1 MSDIAQSLRALAER
15 TAKNETPRS
24 GDSSERGMSDIAQGL
39 RALASE
45 RGMSDIAQG
54 LRALAEK
61 TAKNETPRSGDSSE
75 RGMSADRTLE
85 DICKEIGATTQSTEM
100 GTAFILT
107 DDHMHLI
114 IDAIKERQ
122 QSGLISAE
130 RSQSLIGFMEAGL
143 MRGGPLPLYVRE
155 PNKRTDASQT
165 VLSLTEAK
173 LAKKL
178 GYELCLCTFPPS
190 VMLWRET
197 KKASVCPSCGRQSKT
212 KQSKRK

>member
-1 MSDIAQSLRALAER
+1 
-15 TAKNETPRS
+15 
-24 GDSSERGMSDIAQGL
+24 MSDIAQGL

-61 TAKNETPRSGDSSE
+61 TAKNETPRSGDSNE
-75 RGMSADRTLE
+75 RGLSADRTLE
-85 DICKEIGATTQSTEM
+85 DICKEVGATTQSTEM

-114 IDAIKERQ
+114 IDAIKEKQ
-122 QSGLISAE
+122 QNGLISAE

-155 PNKRTDASQT
+155 EPNKRTDAKQNASQT

-197 KKASVCPSCGRQSKT
+197 EKASVCPSCGRQSKT

>member
-1 MSDIAQSLRALAER
+1 
-15 TAKNETPRS
+15 
-24 GDSSERGMSDIAQGL
+24 MSDIAQGL

-61 TAKNETPRSGDSSE
+61 TAKNETPSSGDSNE
-75 RGMSADRTLE
+75 RGLSADRTLE
-85 DICKEIGATTQSTEM
+85 DICKEVGATTQSTEM

-114 IDAIKERQ
+114 IDAIKEKQ
-122 QSGLISAE
+122 QNGLISAE

-155 PNKRTDASQT
+155 EPNKRTDAKQNASQT

-197 KKASVCPSCGRQSKT
+197 EKASVCPSCGRQSKT

>member
-1 MSDIAQSLRALAER
+1 MSDIAQSLRALAEK
-15 TAKNETPRS
+15 TTKNETPRS

-61 TAKNETPRSGDSSE
+61 TA
-75 RGMSADRTLE
+75 
-85 DICKEIGATTQSTEM
+85 
-100 GTAFILT
+100 
-107 DDHMHLI
+107 
-114 IDAIKERQ
+114 
-122 QSGLISAE
+122 
-130 RSQSLIGFMEAGL
+130 
-143 MRGGPLPLYVRE
+143 
-155 PNKRTDASQT
+155 SQT

-197 KKASVCPSCGRQSKT
+197 EKASVCPSCGRQSKT

>member
-1 MSDIAQSLRALAER
+1 
-15 TAKNETPRS
+15 
-24 GDSSERGMSDIAQGL
+24 MSDIAQGL

-61 TAKNETPRSGDSSE
+61 TAKNETPRSGDSNE
-75 RGMSADRTLE
+75 RGLSADRTLE
-85 DICKEIGATTQSTEM
+85 DICKEVGATTQSTEM

-122 QSGLISAE
+122 QNGLISAE
-130 RSQSLIGFMEAGL
+130 RSQSLVGFMEAGL

-155 PNKRTDASQT
+155 EPNKRTDAKQNASQT

-197 KKASVCPSCGRQSKT
+197 EKASVCPSCGRQSKT

>member
-1 MSDIAQSLRALAER
+1 
-15 TAKNETPRS
+15 
-24 GDSSERGMSDIAQGL
+24 MSDIAQGL

-61 TAKNETPRSGDSSE
+61 RSGDSNE
-75 RGMSADRTLE
+75 RGLNADRTLE
-85 DICKEIGATTQSTEM
+85 DICKEVGATTQSTEM

-107 DDHMHLI
+107 DDYMHLI
-114 IDAIKERQ
+114 IDAIKEKQ
-122 QSGLISAE
+122 QNGLISAE

-155 PNKRTDASQT
+155 EPNKRTDAKQNASQT

-197 KKASVCPSCGRQSKT
+197 EKASVCPSCGRQSKT

>member
-1 MSDIAQSLRALAER
+1 
-15 TAKNETPRS
+15 
-24 GDSSERGMSDIAQGL
+24 MSDIAQGL

-61 TAKNETPRSGDSSE
+61 TAKNETPSSGDSNE
-75 RGMSADRTLE
+75 RGLSADRTLE
-85 DICKEIGATTQSTEM
+85 DICKEVGVTTQSTEM

-114 IDAIKERQ
+114 IDAIKEKQ
-122 QSGLISAE
+122 QNGLISAE

-155 PNKRTDASQT
+155 EPNKRTDAKQNASQT

-197 KKASVCPSCGRQSKT
+197 EKASVCPSCGRQSKT

>member
-1 MSDIAQSLRALAER
+1 
-15 TAKNETPRS
+15 
-24 GDSSERGMSDIAQGL
+24 MSDIAQGL

-61 TAKNETPRSGDSSE
+61 TAKNETPRSGDSNE
-75 RGMSADRTLE
+75 RGLSADRTLE
-85 DICKEIGATTQSTEM
+85 DICKEVGATTQSTEM

-122 QSGLISAE
+122 QNGLISAE

-155 PNKRTDASQT
+155 EPNKRTDAKQNASQT

-197 KKASVCPSCGRQSKT
+197 EKASVCPSCGRQSKT

>member
-1 MSDIAQSLRALAER
+1 
-15 TAKNETPRS
+15 
-24 GDSSERGMSDIAQGL
+24 MSDIAQGL
-39 RALASE
+39 RALSSE

-61 TAKNETPRSGDSSE
+61 TAKNETPSSGDSNE
-75 RGMSADRTLE
+75 RGLSADRTLE
-85 DICKEIGATTQSTEM
+85 DICKEVGATTQSTEM

-122 QSGLISAE
+122 QNGLISAE

-155 PNKRTDASQT
+155 EPNKRTDAKQNASQT

-173 LAKKL
+173 LAKELGVLSLTEAKLAKQL

-197 KKASVCPSCGRQSKT
+197 EKANVCPSCGRQSKT
-212 KQSKRK
+212 KHSKRK

>member
-1 MSDIAQSLRALAER
+1 
-15 TAKNETPRS
+15 
-24 GDSSERGMSDIAQGL
+24 MSDIAQGL

-61 TAKNETPRSGDSSE
+61 TAKNETPSSGDSNE
-75 RGMSADRTLE
+75 RGLSADRTLE
-85 DICKEIGATTQSTEM
+85 DICKEVGATTQSTEM

-122 QSGLISAE
+122 QNGLISAE

-155 PNKRTDASQT
+155 EPNKRTDAKQNASQT

-197 KKASVCPSCGRQSKT
+197 EKASVCPSCGRQSKT

>member
-1 MSDIAQSLRALAER
+1 MSDIAQSLKALAER

-39 RALASE
+39 RALA
-45 RGMSDIAQG
+45 
-54 LRALAEK
+54 EK
-61 TAKNETPRSGDSSE
+61 T
-75 RGMSADRTLE
+75 
-85 DICKEIGATTQSTEM
+85 
-100 GTAFILT
+100 
-107 DDHMHLI
+107 
-114 IDAIKERQ
+114 
-122 QSGLISAE
+122 
-130 RSQSLIGFMEAGL
+130 
-143 MRGGPLPLYVRE
+143 
-155 PNKRTDASQT
+155 ASQT

-197 KKASVCPSCGRQSKT
+197 EKASVCPSCGRQSKT

>member
-1 MSDIAQSLRALAER
+1 
-15 TAKNETPRS
+15 
-24 GDSSERGMSDIAQGL
+24 MSDIAQGL

-61 TAKNETPRSGDSSE
+61 TAKNETPRSGDSNE
-75 RGMSADRTLE
+75 RGLSADRTLE
-85 DICKEIGATTQSTEM
+85 DICKEVGATTQSTEM

-114 IDAIKERQ
+114 IDAIKEKQ
-122 QSGLISAE
+122 QNGLISAE

-155 PNKRTDASQT
+155 EPNKRTDAKRNASQT

-197 KKASVCPSCGRQSKT
+197 EKASVCPSCGRQSKT

>member
-1 MSDIAQSLRALAER
+1 
-15 TAKNETPRS
+15 
-24 GDSSERGMSDIAQGL
+24 MSDIAQGL

-61 TAKNETPRSGDSSE
+61 TAKNETPSSGDSNE
-75 RGMSADRTLE
+75 RGLNADRTLE
-85 DICKEIGATTQSTEM
+85 DICKEVGATTQSTEM

-114 IDAIKERQ
+114 IDAIKEKQ
-122 QSGLISAE
+122 QNGLISAE

-155 PNKRTDASQT
+155 EPNKRTDAKQNASQT

-197 KKASVCPSCGRQSKT
+197 EKASVCPSCGRQSKT

>member
-1 MSDIAQSLRALAER
+1 
-15 TAKNETPRS
+15 
-24 GDSSERGMSDIAQGL
+24 MSDIAQGL

-61 TAKNETPRSGDSSE
+61 TAKNETPRSVDSNE
-75 RGMSADRTLE
+75 RGLSADRTLE
-85 DICKEIGATTQSTEM
+85 DICKELGATTQSTEM

-107 DDHMHLI
+107 EDYMHLI

-122 QSGLISAE
+122 QNGLISAE

-155 PNKRTDASQT
+155 PNKLTDAKQNASQT

-190 VMLWRET
+190 V
-197 KKASVCPSCGRQSKT
+197 
-212 KQSKRK
+212 

>member
-1 MSDIAQSLRALAER
+1 
-15 TAKNETPRS
+15 
-24 GDSSERGMSDIAQGL
+24 MSDIAQGL

-61 TAKNETPRSGDSSE
+61 TAKNETPSSGDSNE
-75 RGMSADRTLE
+75 RGLSADRTLE
-85 DICKEIGATTQSTEM
+85 DICKEVGATTQSTEM

-114 IDAIKERQ
+114 IDAIKEKQ
-122 QSGLISAE
+122 QNGLISAE

-155 PNKRTDASQT
+155 EPNKRTDAKQNASQT

>member
-1 MSDIAQSLRALAER
+1 
-15 TAKNETPRS
+15 
-24 GDSSERGMSDIAQGL
+24 MSDIAQGL

-61 TAKNETPRSGDSSE
+61 TAKNETPSSGDSNE
-75 RGMSADRTLE
+75 RGLSADRTLE
-85 DICKEIGATTQSTEM
+85 DICKEVGATTQSTEM

-114 IDAIKERQ
+114 IDAIKEKQ
-122 QSGLISAE
+122 QNGLISAE

-155 PNKRTDASQT
+155 DPNKRTDAKQNASQT

-197 KKASVCPSCGRQSKT
+197 EKASVCPSCGRQSKT

>member
-1 MSDIAQSLRALAER
+1 
-15 TAKNETPRS
+15 
-24 GDSSERGMSDIAQGL
+24 MSDIAQGL
-39 RALASE
+39 RALANE

-85 DICKEIGATTQSTEM
+85 DICKEVGATTQSTEM

-122 QSGLISAE
+122 QNGSISAE

-155 PNKRTDASQT
+155 PNKRTDASQR
-165 VLSLTEAK
+165 LSLTEAK
-173 LAKKL
+173 LPKKL
-178 GYELCLCTFPPS
+178 GYKLCLCTFPPS

-197 KKASVCPSCGRQSKT
+197 KKASVCPTCGRKIS
-212 KQSKRK
+212 RKKKPR